1 MSTFEISD
9 RIVDSRPRITIRR
22 MIIIETGTYTQQVNR
37 PLKLSL
43 DHMAIE
49 NLGRKIEETNAQT
62 FNSSLLNAA
71 GTRLLEP
78 DMYSDEAIDIVNG
91 WGERRCRFVLEVDI
105 EKPGASLITNFYQ
118 GYTDRLD
125 ESHTGELAPDTEFVI
140 NSFMSSS
147 MGQRGIPRLRR
158 HSQILSGD
166 FSRGDVYSARP
177 YDVGTG
183 IQSNVLRKMY
193 ADGENLNFNDSRIK
207 PIHES
212 VGSDRRNNIP
222 TNYLSRILKSHYSA
236 QVASEFGADSANL
249 IDEMCGNLAE
259 PELTEDD
266 FLRQLNMRV
275 GHGSRN
281 FRSVKFVLKDLF
293 SLDPDLHDE
302 QIEYRRMGR
311 TNYHRLSDR
320 RDSEDWEKNVPET
333 LWATVLSNT
342 IPALM
347 IESMINKID
356 FTIHNLGPGG
366 HVEMTI
372 DPESYEMM
380 GDIRIQDVRGKFKF
394 ALETEVL
401 NDLSLRGDILFD
413 IRVQV
418 DLGMEARIDISLN
431 EGAEVRYVSPIF
443 ADSMISSAYTV
454 SSEHIDRLF
463 GGVET
468 LLDRLPDLSA
478 KSSSR
483 SIITNLSGI

>member
-1 MSTFEISD
+1 MSQFEITD
-9 RIVDSRPRITIRR
+9 RIVASRPRITIRR

-37 PLKLSL
+37 PLMLSL
-43 DHMAIE
+43 DHLAIE

-78 DMYSDEAIDIVNG
+78 DMYSDQTVDIVNG

-125 ESHTGELAPDTEFVI
+125 ESHSGELAPDTEFVI

-166 FSRGDVYSARP
+166 FSRDDVYSARP
-177 YDVGTG
+177 FDVGTG
-183 IQSNVLRKMY
+183 IQSNMLRKTY
-193 ADGENLNFNDSRIK
+193 AAEENLNFNDTRIK

-212 VGSDRRNNIP
+212 IGSDRRNNIP
-222 TNYLSRILKSHYSA
+222 TSYLSRILKSHYSA
-236 QVASEFGADSANL
+236 QTISDFGADSAN
-249 IDEMCGNLAE
+249 IVDEMCGHLAE
-259 PELTEDD
+259 PELSEDD
-266 FLRQLNMRV
+266 FLRALNFKV

-281 FRSVKFVLKDLF
+281 FRSVKFMIKDLF
-293 SLDPDLHDE
+293 DLDPGLHDD

-311 TNYHRLSDR
+311 TNYHRLSNR
-320 RDSEDWEKNVPET
+320 GDSEDWEKNVPET

-342 IPALM
+342 VPALM

-366 HVEMTI
+366 HVEMMI
-372 DPESYEMM
+372 DPETYEMM
-380 GDIRIQDVRGKFKF
+380 GDIRIQDIRGKFKF
-394 ALETEVL
+394 ALESEVL
-401 NDLSLRGDILFD
+401 NDLSLRGEILFD
-413 IRVQV
+413 IRCQI

-431 EGAEVRYVSPIF
+431 EGQEVRYVSPIF
-443 ADSMISSAYTV
+443 ADSMISSSYTV
-454 SSEHIDRLF
+454 SSDHIDRLF
-463 GGVET
+463 GGVEN

-478 KSSSR
+478 KSTSR
-483 SIITNLSGI
+483 SIITSLSGI